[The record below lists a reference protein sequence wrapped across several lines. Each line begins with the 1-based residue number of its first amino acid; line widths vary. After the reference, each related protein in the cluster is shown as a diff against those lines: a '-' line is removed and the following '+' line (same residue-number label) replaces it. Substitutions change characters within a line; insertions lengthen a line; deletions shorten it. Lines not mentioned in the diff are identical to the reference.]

1 MPDHLPR
8 GITRLAFDAVER
20 ITDIVEAMHLNISS
34 MPWILG
40 KPREGR
46 TSGITGFVYSNI
58 RLINGG
64 LRETLDA
71 LLAQLGAAPLED
83 KSSAGREAWIAA
95 LNGVLGDYLAASQN
109 PLALRMCFRHEG
121 RVLEPGTDALAR
133 ALPEARG
140 KVLVVVHGLC
150 MSDLQWRRNGHDH
163 AAEVAKDLGYTPVYL
178 RYNSG
183 RHVSTNGR
191 ELADML
197 EALISRWAVPVEELV
212 ILVHSMGG
220 LVTRSAC
227 HYAKEAGHGWLAH
240 LSKIIFLGTPHHGAP
255 LERGGNWI
263 ETLIAISPYS
273 APLARLAM
281 LRSAGVTDLR
291 YGSVLEDD
299 WQDRDRFEPTA
310 DARRIVPLPE
320 NVECYAVAATMG
332 LREGDLK
339 DRLLGDGLVPLRS
352 ALGQHRETDRMLRFA
367 ESHTCYGTNHLGLL
381 DSREVY
387 EQIHRWLTPLDGGNA
402 HAGFE

>member
-1 MPDHLPR
+1 MGAHLPR
-8 GITRLAFDAVER
+8 GIARLTFDAVER

-34 MPWILG
+34 VPRILG

-58 RLINGG
+58 RLINSG
-64 LRETLDA
+64 LRESLDA
-71 LLAQLGAAPLED
+71 ILAQLSAAPVED
-83 KSSAGREAWIAA
+83 ESSAGREAWIAA
-95 LNGVLGDYLAASQN
+95 LNGVLGDYLAASGN
-109 PLALRMCFRHEG
+109 PLALPMCFRHEG
-121 RVLEPGTDALAR
+121 RVLELETDALAH

-163 AAEVAKDLGYTPVYL
+163 AAAVARDIGYTPVYL

-183 RHVSTNGR
+183 RHISTNGR

-197 EALISRWAVPVEELV
+197 EALISHWAVPVEELV

-227 HYAKEAGHGWLAH
+227 HYGKTAGHGWLAD
-240 LSKIIFLGTPHHGAP
+240 LQKIIFLGTPHHGAP
-255 LERGGNWI
+255 LERGGNWLG
-263 ETLIAISPYS
+263 TLIGISPYS

-281 LRSAGVTDLR
+281 LRSAGITDLR

-299 WQDRDRFEPTA
+299 WQDRDRFAQAA
-310 DARRIVPLPE
+310 DTRHIVPLPE
-320 NVECYAVAATMG
+320 DVKCYAVAATMG

-352 ALGQHRETDRMLRFA
+352 ALGQHEAADRTLHFA
-367 ESHTCYGTNHLGLL
+367 DSLTCYGTSHLGLL

-387 EQIHRWLTPLDGGNA
+387 QRIHRWLRPATAPS
-402 HAGFE
+402 